1 MASTEPDRFVS
12 KFKKDVPSVSNT
24 TASRPIGTN
33 LRRRVFENAVNE
45 TSNSSTST
53 SIKPRSTVSSSEGV
67 TNRVGFSRFS
77 NQNTSATISP
87 SKQADDEPS
96 IKDRTNKI
104 SVKDEDSDKN
114 EVQETLSLKAKVTS
128 LEKNDKERG
137 ISSVGSSFKRKQR
150 KDLLVKRK
158 PTGVVIMPQQPNVAR
173 DEEERIVMENT
184 ARNMQDYSG
193 VDGGGS
199 GEDREELLKQIEK
212 YEQAIEDWKDNLAQ
226 AKREIET
233 LRNENT
239 RLKDE
244 NSALLRVVGSLSH
257 GGRK

>member
-1 MASTEPDRFVS
+1 MASTESDRFTS
-12 KFKKDVPSVSNT
+12 RFKRDVPAAST
-24 TASRPIGTN
+24 TTSRPIGTN
-33 LRRRVFENAVNE
+33 IRRRAFEDAANE
-45 TSNSSTST
+45 TSNASPST
-53 SIKPRSTVSSSEGV
+53 SITPRSTVSSSVGV
-67 TNRVGFSRFS
+67 NNRVGVSRIS
-77 NQNTSATISP
+77 NQNISATVSP

-96 IKDRTNKI
+96 IKDRLTKI
-104 SVKDEDSDKN
+104 SVKDEDCDKD
-114 EVQETLSLKAKVTS
+114 EDEEPEEEAP
-128 LEKNDKERG
+128 
-137 ISSVGSSFKRKQR
+137 SSRPRPKGGASAGSSNKRKQKKNIR
-150 KDLLVKRK
+150 EKRK
-158 PTGVVIMPQQPNVAR
+158 STGVVIMPGQPNVAR

>member
-1 MASTEPDRFVS
+1 MASTESDRFTS
-12 KFKKDVPSVSNT
+12 RFKRDVPAAS
-24 TASRPIGTN
+24 TAINRPIGT
-33 LRRRVFENAVNE
+33 RRRAFEDAANE
-45 TSNSSTST
+45 TSNPSPST
-53 SIKPRSTVSSSEGV
+53 SITPRSTVSSSVGV
-67 TNRVGFSRFS
+67 SSSRGAVSRSS
-77 NQNTSATISP
+77 NQNTSAAVSP
-87 SKQADDEPS
+87 SKQADDETS
-96 IKDRTNKI
+96 IKDRISKI
-104 SVKDEDSDKN
+104 SVKDEDCDKD
-114 EVQETLSLKAKVTS
+114 EDEEPEEEAP
-128 LEKNDKERG
+128 
-137 ISSVGSSFKRKQR
+137 SSRPRPKGGASAGSSNKRKQKKNIR
-150 KDLLVKRK
+150 EKRK
-158 PTGVVIMPQQPNVAR
+158 STGVVIMPGQPNVAR

-193 VDGGGS
+193 VDGGSS

>member
-1 MASTEPDRFVS
+1 MASTESDRFVS
-12 KFKKDVPSVSNT
+12 KFKKDVPSVSIT
-24 TASRPIGTN
+24 TVSRPIGTN
-33 LRRRVFENAVNE
+33 LRRRAFENVANE
-45 TSNSSTST
+45 TSYTSTST
-53 SIKPRSTVSSSEGV
+53 SITPRSTVSSSVGV
-67 TNRVGFSRFS
+67 SSSRGAVSRSS
-77 NQNTSATISP
+77 NQNTSAAVSP
-87 SKQADDEPS
+87 SKQADDETS
-96 IKDRTNKI
+96 IKDRISKI
-104 SVKDEDSDKN
+104 SVKDEDCDKD
-114 EVQETLSLKAKVTS
+114 EDEEPEEEAP
-128 LEKNDKERG
+128 
-137 ISSVGSSFKRKQR
+137 SSRPRPKGGASAGSSNKRKQKKNIR
-150 KDLLVKRK
+150 EKRK
-158 PTGVVIMPQQPNVAR
+158 STGVVIMPGQPNVAR

-193 VDGGGS
+193 VDGGSS